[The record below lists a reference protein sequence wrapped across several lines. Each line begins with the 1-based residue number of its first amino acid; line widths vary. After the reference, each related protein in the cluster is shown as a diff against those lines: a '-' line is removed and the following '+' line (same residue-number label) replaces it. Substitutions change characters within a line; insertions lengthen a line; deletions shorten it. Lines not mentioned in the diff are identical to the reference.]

1 MNDTTLSNF
10 GFTPRYIEVVHTAQ
24 RQFFSLITPWHP
36 KAMQTNRGAHQSP
49 QWNKRAVFEMYC
61 LFYFWADT
69 FPINNSFY
77 IPKTENLSL
86 SERSAKNANY
96 PLHQSLWNRGNLSA
110 PQIHRVNLNVC
121 ALQPHLEET
130 CISNSNPSLWGVHYV
145 QL

>member
-36 KAMQTNRGAHQSP
+36 KALQTNRGAHQSP

-61 LFYFWADT
+61 LFYFWADN

-86 SERSAKNANY
+86 SERAEKM
-96 PLHQSLWNRGNLSA
+96 
-110 PQIHRVNLNVC
+110 QIAHCTKASETGETYLLLKYTMF
-121 ALQPHLEET
+121 LQ
-130 CISNSNPSLWGVHYV
+130 I
-145 QL
+145 